1 MAHYQR
7 DARVRS
13 IMLEVNRDLYLQ
25 PGTNIRNAR
34 FDAIKAVVQGFL
46 EVMRATAG
54 SRPIPSRTAA
64 R

>member
-46 EVMRATAG
+46 DAMRG
-54 SRPIPSRTAA
+54 VKSGK
-64 R
+64 